1 MNDKPYRI
9 HLMLCSG
16 LSCASS
22 KSFEVR
28 EALESE
34 LHKCNL
40 KDEVLIVVTGCNGLC
55 PHGPIMIV
63 QPDNI
68 LYHSLTAEDIPRLVE
83 EHFLKGRPV
92 KDLIYTATSEELP
105 IPKISDIGFFNKQRL
120 VVFRNRGQ
128 IDPENIE
135 EYIARDGY
143 KALAKVLTSMT
154 PEEVLQEIQKSG
166 LRGRGGAG
174 FPTGLKWELCRK
186 AKGEPK
192 YIVCNAD
199 EGDPGAY
206 MDRAILEGDPHGV
219 LEGMLIGAYAIGAT
233 QGYIYIRSEYPLA
246 VLKKQRALD
255 RAREY
260 GLVGKD
266 IFGTGFDF
274 DIKIMQGSGAF
285 VCGEETSLIRSI
297 EGKNPEPRMKPPFPV
312 ESGLWGKPTNIN
324 NVETWAN
331 VPVIIHRGAKWFSEI
346 GTEKSK
352 GTKIFSLV
360 GKINNTGLVEVP
372 MGTTLREIVYDIGGG
387 IPDGKEL
394 KSVQTG
400 GPSGGCIPAK
410 LIDLPIDY
418 EGLAEVGS
426 IMGSGGMIIMDE
438 DTCMVDIAKYF
449 IQFTSEESCGKCSS
463 CREGSL
469 ALLDILTRITNGEG
483 KDSDIELL
491 RELSEGIKDA
501 SLCGLGQTLPN
512 PVLSTLN
519 YFMEEYEQ
527 HIKYKRCPAAVCK
540 GIISSACQHICPLG
554 QDVPCYV
561 GLIVQGKFKEAI
573 EIVKKENPLP
583 LICGRVCHHPCED
596 KCHAGDVGAP
606 VAIRSLKRF
615 LADYELEH
623 GISIEKKPK
632 QARDERVAV
641 IGAGPAGLVCAYY
654 LALEGYQVTVFERL
668 PIPGGMLA
676 VGIPEYRLPKEI
688 LKFEIESIKKLGVEI
703 KTNIG
708 IGKDVQILDLKKE
721 YKAVF
726 IATGAHKGL
735 KLRIDGEDMK
745 GVIDAVEFLRKVN
758 LGEEV
763 NIGEKVVVI
772 GGGDAAIDAA
782 RVAKRFGKNVQIIY
796 RRTKIEMPADENE
809 IEEAVAEGID
819 IEFLAAPVKVLS
831 SNGKVEAV
839 ECVRMKLGDVDKSG
853 RRRPVPVEQ
862 SEFTVKLD
870 TLIPAIGQEPDIT
883 FLTNDSNVKIS
894 KWNTIEVNPET
905 LYTNEEGI
913 FAGGDVVT
921 GPNTVTD
928 AMAQGK
934 VAAQMIHKYI
944 QGEPLEREYKVTRP
958 AIQVEATE
966 LTDEEMEQLTE
977 VPMPTMAIDER
988 TNFKEVELG
997 FGREQAINEAKRCLR
1012 CDLERELKE

>member
-1 MNDKPYRI
+1 MNDKPYRT

-68 LYHSLTAEDIPRLVE
+68 LYHSLTAEDIPHLVE

-92 KDLIYTATSEELP
+92 KDLIYAATPEELP
-105 IPKISDIGFFNKQRL
+105 IPKISDVGFFNKQRL

-135 EYIARDGY
+135 EYIARGGY

-192 YIVCNAD
+192 YIICNAD

-206 MDRAILEGDPHGV
+206 MDRAILEGDPHTV

-246 VLKKQRALD
+246 VVKKQCALD

-285 VCGEETSLIRSI
+285 VCGEETSLIASI

-360 GKINNTGLVEVP
+360 GKINNTGLVEIP

-387 IPDGKEL
+387 IPDGKGF
-394 KSVQTG
+394 KAVQTG

-418 EGLAEVGS
+418 ERLAEVGS

-463 CREGSL
+463 CREGSQ

-561 GLIVQGKFKEAI
+561 GLIVQGKFKEAV
-573 EIVKKENPLP
+573 EIIKKENPLP

-596 KCHAGDVGAP
+596 KCRAGDGGAP
-606 VAIRSLKRF
+606 IAIRSLKRF

-641 IGAGPAGLVCAYY
+641 IGSGPAGLACAYY

-763 NIGEKVVVI
+763 NIGKKVVVI
-772 GGGDAAIDAA
+772 GGGNAAIDAA

-796 RRTKIEMPADENE
+796 RRTKIEMPAEENE

-883 FLTNDSNVKIS
+883 FLTNGSNVKIS

-966 LTDEEMEQLTE
+966 LTDEEIEQLTE

>member
-1 MNDKPYRI
+1 MNDKPYRT

-68 LYHSLTAEDIPRLVE
+68 LYHSLTAEDIPHLVE

-92 KDLIYTATSEELP
+92 KDLIYAATPEELP
-105 IPKISDIGFFNKQRL
+105 IPKISDVGFFNKQRL

-135 EYIARDGY
+135 EYIARGGY

-246 VLKKQRALD
+246 VVKKQCALD

-285 VCGEETSLIRSI
+285 VCGEETSLIASI

-372 MGTTLREIVYDIGGG
+372 MGTTLREIIYDIGGG
-387 IPDGKEL
+387 IPDGKGL

-418 EGLAEVGS
+418 ERLAEVGS

-463 CREGSL
+463 CREGSQ

-527 HIKYKRCPAAVCK
+527 HIKYKRCPAAACK

-561 GLIVQGKFKEAI
+561 GLIVQGKFKEAV
-573 EIVKKENPLP
+573 EIIKKENPLP

-596 KCHAGDVGAP
+596 KCRAGDGGAP
-606 VAIRSLKRF
+606 IAIRSLKRF

-641 IGAGPAGLVCAYY
+641 IGSGPAGLACAYY

-763 NIGEKVVVI
+763 NIGKKVVVI
-772 GGGDAAIDAA
+772 GGGNAAIDAA

-796 RRTKIEMPADENE
+796 RRTKIEMPAEENE

-883 FLTNDSNVKIS
+883 FLTNGSNVKIS

-966 LTDEEMEQLTE
+966 LTDEEIEQLTE

>member
-1 MNDKPYRI
+1 
-9 HLMLCSG
+9 
-16 LSCASS
+16 
-22 KSFEVR
+22 
-28 EALESE
+28 
-34 LHKCNL
+34 
-40 KDEVLIVVTGCNGLC
+40 
-55 PHGPIMIV
+55 
-63 QPDNI
+63 
-68 LYHSLTAEDIPRLVE
+68 
-83 EHFLKGRPV
+83 
-92 KDLIYTATSEELP
+92 
-105 IPKISDIGFFNKQRL
+105 
-120 VVFRNRGQ
+120 
-128 IDPENIE
+128 
-135 EYIARDGY
+135 
-143 KALAKVLTSMT
+143 
-154 PEEVLQEIQKSG
+154 
-166 LRGRGGAG
+166 
-174 FPTGLKWELCRK
+174 
-186 AKGEPK
+186 
-192 YIVCNAD
+192 
-199 EGDPGAY
+199 
-206 MDRAILEGDPHGV
+206 
-219 LEGMLIGAYAIGAT
+219 
-233 QGYIYIRSEYPLA
+233 
-246 VLKKQRALD
+246 
-255 RAREY
+255 
-260 GLVGKD
+260 
-266 IFGTGFDF
+266 
-274 DIKIMQGSGAF
+274 
-285 VCGEETSLIRSI
+285 
-297 EGKNPEPRMKPPFPV
+297 
-312 ESGLWGKPTNIN
+312 
-324 NVETWAN
+324 
-331 VPVIIHRGAKWFSEI
+331 
-346 GTEKSK
+346 
-352 GTKIFSLV
+352 
-360 GKINNTGLVEVP
+360 
-372 MGTTLREIVYDIGGG
+372 
-387 IPDGKEL
+387 
-394 KSVQTG
+394 
-400 GPSGGCIPAK
+400 
-410 LIDLPIDY
+410 
-418 EGLAEVGS
+418 
-426 IMGSGGMIIMDE
+426 MGSGGMIIMDE

-463 CREGSL
+463 CREGSQ

-561 GLIVQGKFKEAI
+561 GLIVQGKFKEAV
-573 EIVKKENPLP
+573 EIIKKENPLP

-596 KCHAGDVGAP
+596 KCRAGDGGAP
-606 VAIRSLKRF
+606 IAIRSLKRF

-641 IGAGPAGLVCAYY
+641 IGSGPAGLACAYY

-763 NIGEKVVVI
+763 NIGKKVVVI
-772 GGGDAAIDAA
+772 GGGNAAIDAA

-796 RRTKIEMPADENE
+796 RRTKIEMPAEENE

-883 FLTNDSNVKIS
+883 FLTNGSNVKIS

-966 LTDEEMEQLTE
+966 LTDEEIEQLTE